1 MEQKATS
8 ADYIK
13 LNTLEILD
21 NKTNSK
27 YQEIWKRAHIRILTS
42 IRISKLMKS
51 IKVFGPETIAS
62 IDIENVSDVFK
73 RHDNL
78 LYYSMTQGE
87 LENFPKL
94 LFHPNK
100 GVKVYWNLSLGLCL
114 IYTATVTPFL
124 LAFVTVNEFDK
135 WSSID
140 TFLTGIFMIDVL
152 MTLNTAYIDKD
163 SKLIINRWKYL

>member
-100 GVKVYWNLSLGLCL
+100 GVKVY
-114 IYTATVTPFL
+114 
-124 LAFVTVNEFDK
+124 
-135 WSSID
+135 
-140 TFLTGIFMIDVL
+140 
-152 MTLNTAYIDKD
+152 
-163 SKLIINRWKYL
+163 